1 MCSIIDVQ
9 DLKIARATCVSKEMI
24 HYELRFFFSKLI
36 YQWLWQI
43 AIYLPSQ
50 DDKIIINISCVMNT
64 FAPHIVVSKRELKD
78 VRDVL
83 NFFHRI

>member
-1 MCSIIDVQ
+1 MVI
-9 DLKIARATCVSKEMI
+9 
-24 HYELRFFFSKLI
+24 
-36 YQWLWQI
+36 WQI